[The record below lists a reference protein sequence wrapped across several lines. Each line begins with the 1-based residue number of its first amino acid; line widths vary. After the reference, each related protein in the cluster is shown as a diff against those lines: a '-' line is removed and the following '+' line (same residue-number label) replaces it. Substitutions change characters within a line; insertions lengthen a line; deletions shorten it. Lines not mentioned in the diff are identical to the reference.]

1 MLNQSPQKNFNSSFA
16 QDIVSLLVGSKGGH
30 LDPYL
35 YSDPMYTGDPVKGAI
50 LLAEF
55 QNSPNY
61 YLYKGE
67 TYLLTKFG
75 QRIANVLGKQV
86 TLIDYGPG
94 PSESFMRKTLP
105 LLQALIEPQGYIA
118 IDLCMSYA
126 ESAVENCRKHFP
138 NLPANYLIKDFY
150 DREVDCGKYDN
161 PVIYF
166 LGNSISNLH
175 HKSSG
180 EDSTLGANAMEQNAL
195 TIERLGIIHQQLGKG
210 GFLVISQDANQNEAS
225 MMKAYASKN
234 GTDFVLNVL
243 HRIKRD
249 LELIDFEPNAFDP
262 LIQWDDNTY
271 CLSIY
276 AVSQK
281 RQTIRIAEKDYVIEA
296 NQKLHISNSHK
307 YPVSF
312 FQQMAKAA
320 GFTPIEFFLDQQDN
334 MAIHVLIS

>member
-1 MLNQSPQKNFNSSFA
+1 MVNQSPGKNFDSSFA
-16 QDIVSLLVGSKGGH
+16 QDIVSLLLGTKGGH
-30 LDPYL
+30 LDAYL
-35 YSDPMYTGDPVKGAI
+35 YSDPMYPDDPVRGAI

-67 TYLLTKFG
+67 TYLLTEFG
-75 QRIANVLGKQV
+75 QKIASILGQQV

-94 PSESFMRKTLP
+94 PSHSFMRKTLP

-118 IDLCMSYA
+118 IDLCRSYV
-126 ESAVENCRKHFP
+126 ESAVENCHKHFP
-138 NLPANYLIKDFY
+138 NLAVNYLIKDFY
-150 DREVDCGKYDN
+150 DREVDYGNYDN

-166 LGNSISNLH
+166 SGNSISNLH
-175 HKSSG
+175 HESC
-180 EDSTLGANAMEQNAL
+180 EDSTSGANAIEKNAL

-225 MMKAYASKN
+225 MMKAYTSNVA
-234 GTDFVLNVL
+234 LNFGFNIL

-249 LELIDFEPNAFDP
+249 LQLSDFDANAFEP
-262 LIQWDDNTY
+262 LIQWDSNTY
-271 CLSIY
+271 CLSLY

-281 RQTIRIAEKDYVIEA
+281 RQTIRIAEKDYVIEP
-296 NQKLHISNSHK
+296 NQKLHITNSHK